1 MKRMTEGR
9 GSRLREGWAQS
20 ARRVRKAADIT
31 VNIGTL
37 NAREMA
43 EFMND
48 RTLLRGDQQ

>member
-20 ARRVRKAADIT
+20 ARRVREPADIT

-37 NAREMA
+37 NARKMA

-48 RTLLRGDQQ
+48 RALLCGDQE